1 MASFHL
7 ARSGFSL
14 ALRLRVS
21 GPPPRRPSALSLRCR
36 LREDGGESN
45 GTWSTFGE
53 ERPESLFMKEL
64 KRRGINPTSLLEEGD
79 GGGSIGSMESEE
91 ESRGGRD
98 ERIGRT
104 KRNGVASAEPD
115 MAVSNQRER
124 SMSLNSEGLE
134 VTTHF
139 LLVLLIPCH
148 YDLVLSFF
156 DHHVGKEVI
165 FTGLIPRAKLL
176 LTIGGTFF
184 LGFWPLILITLGLF
198 LALYIYLGPSF
209 VHDASKVPVLPP
221 PYIDPYTLLE
231 DERLSQVTPHVN

>member
-7 ARSGFSL
+7 ARSSFSP
-14 ALRLRVS
+14 ALRLRLS
-21 GPPPRRPSALSLRCR
+21 GPPPRRLSALSLRCR

-45 GTWSTFGE
+45 GTCPSRFFSAFLVVDSGE

-98 ERIGRT
+98 ERLGRT

-139 LLVLLIPCH
+139 LVVC
-148 YDLVLSFF
+148 
-156 DHHVGKEVI
+156 
-165 FTGLIPRAKLL
+165 
-176 LTIGGTFF
+176 
-184 LGFWPLILITLGLF
+184 
-198 LALYIYLGPSF
+198 
-209 VHDASKVPVLPP
+209 P
-221 PYIDPYTLLE
+221 PYSSSLRFSFIVL
-231 DERLSQVTPHVN
+231 

>member
-45 GTWSTFGE
+45 GE

-134 VTTHF
+134 
-139 LLVLLIPCH
+139 
-148 YDLVLSFF
+148 
-156 DHHVGKEVI
+156 
-165 FTGLIPRAKLL
+165 GLIPRAKLL

>member
-14 ALRLRVS
+14 ALRLRLS

-45 GTWSTFGE
+45 GTWSTFGD

-104 KRNGVASAEPD
+104 KRNGVASAELD
-115 MAVSNQRER
+115 TAVSNQRER
-124 SMSLNSEGLE
+124 SMLLNSEGLE
-134 VTTHF
+134 
-139 LLVLLIPCH
+139 
-148 YDLVLSFF
+148 
-156 DHHVGKEVI
+156 
-165 FTGLIPRAKLL
+165 GLIPRAKLL

>member
-7 ARSGFSL
+7 ARSGLSP
-14 ALRLRVS
+14 ALRLRLS

-45 GTWSTFGE
+45 GE
-53 ERPESLFMKEL
+53 DRPESLFMKEL

-134 VTTHF
+134 
-139 LLVLLIPCH
+139 
-148 YDLVLSFF
+148 
-156 DHHVGKEVI
+156 
-165 FTGLIPRAKLL
+165 GLIPRAKLL

-221 PYIDPYTLLE
+221 PYMDPYTLLE

>member
-7 ARSGFSL
+7 ARSSFSP
-14 ALRLRVS
+14 ALRLRLS
-21 GPPPRRPSALSLRCR
+21 GPPPRRLSALSLRCR

-45 GTWSTFGE
+45 GE

-98 ERIGRT
+98 ERVGRT

-134 VTTHF
+134 
-139 LLVLLIPCH
+139 
-148 YDLVLSFF
+148 
-156 DHHVGKEVI
+156 
-165 FTGLIPRAKLL
+165 GLIPRAKLL

-184 LGFWPLILITLGLF
+184 LGFWPLILITVGLF
-198 LALYIYLGPSF
+198 LALYIFLGPSF

-221 PYIDPYTLLE
+221 PYMDPYTLLE
-231 DERLSQVTPHVN
+231 DERLSQVTPHVNY

>member
-7 ARSGFSL
+7 ARSSFSP
-14 ALRLRVS
+14 ALRLRLS
-21 GPPPRRPSALSLRCR
+21 GPPPRRLSALSLRCR

-45 GTWSTFGE
+45 GTWSTFGFLILAIPKRLALYAVPSRFFSAFLVVDSGE

-139 LLVLLIPCH
+139 LVVC
-148 YDLVLSFF
+148 
-156 DHHVGKEVI
+156 
-165 FTGLIPRAKLL
+165 
-176 LTIGGTFF
+176 
-184 LGFWPLILITLGLF
+184 
-198 LALYIYLGPSF
+198 
-209 VHDASKVPVLPP
+209 P
-221 PYIDPYTLLE
+221 PYS
-231 DERLSQVTPHVN
+231 LSLRFSFIVL

>member
-7 ARSGFSL
+7 ARSSFSP
-14 ALRLRVS
+14 ALRLRLS
-21 GPPPRRPSALSLRCR
+21 GPPPRRLSALSLRCR

-45 GTWSTFGE
+45 GE

-134 VTTHF
+134 
-139 LLVLLIPCH
+139 
-148 YDLVLSFF
+148 
-156 DHHVGKEVI
+156 
-165 FTGLIPRAKLL
+165 GLIPRAKLL

-184 LGFWPLILITLGLF
+184 LGFWPLILITVGLF
-198 LALYIYLGPSF
+198 LALYIFLGPSF
-209 VHDASKVPVLPP
+209 VHDASKFQQQKQIQP
-221 PYIDPYTLLE
+221 
-231 DERLSQVTPHVN
+231 SQLHITMHLAT

>member
-14 ALRLRVS
+14 ALRLRLS

-45 GTWSTFGE
+45 GE

-104 KRNGVASAEPD
+104 KRNGVASAELD
-115 MAVSNQRER
+115 TAVSNQRER
-124 SMSLNSEGLE
+124 SMLLNSEGLE
-134 VTTHF
+134 
-139 LLVLLIPCH
+139 
-148 YDLVLSFF
+148 
-156 DHHVGKEVI
+156 
-165 FTGLIPRAKLL
+165 GLIPRAKLL